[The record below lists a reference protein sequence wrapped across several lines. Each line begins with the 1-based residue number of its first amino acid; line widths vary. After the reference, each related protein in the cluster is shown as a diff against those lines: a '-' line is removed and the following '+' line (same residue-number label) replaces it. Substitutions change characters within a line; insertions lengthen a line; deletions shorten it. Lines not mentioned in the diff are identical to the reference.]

1 MWNSMNPNAADQL
14 AEAKRKAEELQREA
28 RTHALLRSTRQSG
41 QLSVSAYVFVSC
53 IRPKAVLRNLR
64 RLPGVV
70 KADALA
76 GSSEAIVVVQEQS
89 REGLEALL
97 NRIRDLPGVLAA
109 NLKLAT

>member
-1 MWNSMNPNAADQL
+1 L
-14 AEAKRKAEELQREA
+14 LRKA
-28 RTHALLRSTRQSG
+28 RQVG

-76 GSSEAIVVVQEQS
+76 GSSEAIVVVEEES
-89 REGLEALL
+89 WEGLEALL
-97 NRIRDLPGVLAA
+97 SRIRDLPGVLAA
-109 NLKLAT
+109 NSKLAA